1 MSAQWCLRS
10 PKPQT
15 SVPPRTRSLQG
26 RLSWADRQR
35 HGLRVRPLFG
45 GLIFGG
51 LSHNA
56 LLKTQTHETFR
67 TNLEMTWVLIL
78 LLACL
83 TLMATGDLRRLRS
96 NHMVDRF
103 QPNRPLSYADPNVH
117 VPGKVGG
124 RGSEVATMYANR
136 KLLINAL
143 PLWRVPRLA
152 QGSRRSP
159 GAKPIGGGCLK

>member
-1 MSAQWCLRS
+1 
-10 PKPQT
+10 
-15 SVPPRTRSLQG
+15 
-26 RLSWADRQR
+26 
-35 HGLRVRPLFG
+35 
-45 GLIFGG
+45 
-51 LSHNA
+51 
-56 LLKTQTHETFR
+56 
-67 TNLEMTWVLIL
+67 MTCALIL

-83 TLMATGDLRRLRS
+83 TLMASGDLRRLRS
-96 NHMVDRF
+96 NRMVHCC
-103 QPNRPLSYADPNVH
+103 QPNRPLPYAHPNVH
-117 VPGKVGG
+117 LPGKVGG